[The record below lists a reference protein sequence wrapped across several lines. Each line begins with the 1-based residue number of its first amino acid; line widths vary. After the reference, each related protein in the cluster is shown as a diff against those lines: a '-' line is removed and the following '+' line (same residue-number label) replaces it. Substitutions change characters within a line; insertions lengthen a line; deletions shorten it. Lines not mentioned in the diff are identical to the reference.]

1 MLKMYMHERGLLM
14 MIEQL
19 WGSPDIFRILVP
31 LPENPLKGLNV
42 YVLRTKEQ
50 ALVIDT
56 GFRREE
62 CRKALWDGISEL
74 GLDLSKTSLFLT
86 HLHSDH
92 TGLVWDFV
100 NKGIPVYMS
109 KREISYQ
116 KRLEKTA
123 FETLFPRFRREGF
136 PDELL
141 KRQVTENQGS
151 AYSARPGYPVNPV
164 EDNAS
169 FMVGEYE
176 VKAFCTP
183 GHTPGHMVLYL
194 PEQQLLFSGDHV
206 LFDISPNITSWP
218 EVEDSLGDYLESLKR
233 LRNLPVQAVFPAHR
247 GVKGNLA
254 TRIDELLAHHER
266 RLTELKKA
274 IDVYPGANAYELAG
288 HLSWSMRG
296 LSWDQFPPGQKWFA
310 VGETMAHLDHLAKMI

>member
-1 MLKMYMHERGLLM
+1 MYIYERGLLM

-109 KREISYQ
+109 KREIDYQ
-116 KRLEKTA
+116 KWLEKTA
-123 FETLFPRFRREGF
+123 FET
-136 PDELL
+136 
-141 KRQVTENQGS
+141 
-151 AYSARPGYPVNPV
+151 
-164 EDNAS
+164 
-169 FMVGEYE
+169 
-176 VKAFCTP
+176 
-183 GHTPGHMVLYL
+183 
-194 PEQQLLFSGDHV
+194 
-206 LFDISPNITSWP
+206 
-218 EVEDSLGDYLESLKR
+218 
-233 LRNLPVQAVFPAHR
+233 
-247 GVKGNLA
+247 
-254 TRIDELLAHHER
+254 
-266 RLTELKKA
+266 
-274 IDVYPGANAYELAG
+274 
-288 HLSWSMRG
+288 
-296 LSWDQFPPGQKWFA
+296 
-310 VGETMAHLDHLAKMI
+310 

>member
-1 MLKMYMHERGLLM
+1 MYMHERGLLM

-169 FMVGEYE
+169 FYG
-176 VKAFCTP
+176 
-183 GHTPGHMVLYL
+183 
-194 PEQQLLFSGDHV
+194 
-206 LFDISPNITSWP
+206 
-218 EVEDSLGDYLESLKR
+218 R
-233 LRNLPVQAVFPAHR
+233 
-247 GVKGNLA
+247 
-254 TRIDELLAHHER
+254 
-266 RLTELKKA
+266 
-274 IDVYPGANAYELAG
+274 
-288 HLSWSMRG
+288 
-296 LSWDQFPPGQKWFA
+296 
-310 VGETMAHLDHLAKMI
+310 

>member
-1 MLKMYMHERGLLM
+1 M

-19 WGSPDIFRILVP
+19 WSSPDIFRILVP

-56 GFRREE
+56 GFCREE

-109 KREISYQ
+109 KREIDYQ

-151 AYSARPGYPVNPV
+151 ASVSYTHLQTG
-164 EDNAS
+164 
-169 FMVGEYE
+169 
-176 VKAFCTP
+176 
-183 GHTPGHMVLYL
+183 
-194 PEQQLLFSGDHV
+194 
-206 LFDISPNITSWP
+206 
-218 EVEDSLGDYLESLKR
+218 R
-233 LRNLPVQAVFPAHR
+233 LR
-247 GVKGNLA
+247 
-254 TRIDELLAHHER
+254 
-266 RLTELKKA
+266 
-274 IDVYPGANAYELAG
+274 
-288 HLSWSMRG
+288 S
-296 LSWDQFPPGQKWFA
+296 
-310 VGETMAHLDHLAKMI
+310 